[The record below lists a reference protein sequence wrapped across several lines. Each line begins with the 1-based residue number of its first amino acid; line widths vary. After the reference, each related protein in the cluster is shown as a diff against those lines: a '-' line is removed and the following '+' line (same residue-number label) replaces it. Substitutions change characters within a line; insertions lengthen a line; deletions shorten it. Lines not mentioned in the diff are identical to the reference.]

1 MVTASPET
9 TSAPPV
15 VVGYDGS
22 DACLAALRWALA
34 RTPPG
39 ERVVVVGARAG
50 DALDA
55 LWDADGDALGDD
67 VELVVDERSP
77 VDALTGTARELG
89 ASLIVVGHE
98 RRHGATALLHASV
111 AHGLLEHAGVPVVV
125 VG

>member
-1 MVTASPET
+1 MVTTSPET
-9 TSAPPV
+9 TTAPPV

-22 DACLAALRWALA
+22 DACLAALQWTLA
-34 RTPPG
+34 HTPPG
-39 ERVVVVGARAG
+39 DPVVVVGARAS

-55 LWDADGDALGDD
+55 LWDADGDVLGDD
-67 VELVVDERSP
+67 VELVVDEREP
-77 VDALTGTARELG
+77 VDALTATARERG

-98 RRHGATALLHASV
+98 RRHGATSLLHASV